1 MNALGTVAA
10 LKSLLG
16 GGSGGAGGKINKFM
30 SEIRSSGVMRTNLFE
45 VRIGCPN
52 VIAGNPTAAKISLY
66 AESSSIP
73 GRNIQTDEFAPY
85 GYGPRQKFPY
95 TMQYQD
101 LTLQI
106 IGDGKGDVYKFF
118 HNWMMGIVRG
128 DADIGSY
135 GSTQDKNGKTAYEV
149 EYKNNY
155 AVPIDIMTYN
165 EQGDEI
171 LVTKLTEAFP
181 IQVPDVALNWSDSS
195 MMTFSVTFAY
205 TQAQLQNAE
214 VSVTGGKGGIQ
225 GLSALQKLVKVGTAI
240 QTLATIKRPSGIQ
253 SALSSSTSIKNVT
266 QAF

>member
-16 GGSGGAGGKINKFM
+16 GGGGGAGGKINKFM

-45 VRIGCPN
+45 VRMGCPN
-52 VIAGNPTAAKISLY
+52 VIAGNQTASKISLY
-66 AESSSIP
+66 AEASVLP

-95 TMQYQD
+95 SMQYQD

-106 IGDGKGDVYKFF
+106 IGDGKGEVYKFF

-128 DADIGSY
+128 DSEVSSY
-135 GSTQDKNGKTAYEV
+135 DSKQDTNGKTSYEV

-155 AVPIDIMTYN
+155 SVPIEILTYN

-181 IQVPDVALNWSDSS
+181 IQVPDVSLNWSDSS

-214 VSVTGGKGGIQ
+214 TSVVGGKGGIQ

-240 QTLATIKRPSGIQ
+240 QTLASIGRPSNVQG
-253 SALSSSTSIKNVT
+253 ALSSITSVKNVT
-266 QAF
+266 RAF